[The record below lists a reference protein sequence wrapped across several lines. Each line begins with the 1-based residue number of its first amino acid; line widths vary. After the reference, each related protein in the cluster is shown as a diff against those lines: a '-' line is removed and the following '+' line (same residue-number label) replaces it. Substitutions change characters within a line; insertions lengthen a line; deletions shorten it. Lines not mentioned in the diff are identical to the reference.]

1 MTDEVDR
8 SAGAVTGEP
17 GEAQSVVAAALPP
30 VVAIVGRPNVGKSTL
45 FNRLVGARRSI
56 VHDRPGITRD
66 RVTGLCHVADDAAI
80 ELIDTGGLVTTGD
93 DPLGINEQ
101 VLLAVEESDALV
113 LVVDGKQG
121 PTSADEEVWA
131 RLRRYGRPAVVAVN
145 KGDTHAAQE
154 SFAEFYALG
163 AGPQVLVSA
172 EHALGIDELLETLV
186 SLLPRPP
193 ASVPRDLPAL
203 AIVGRPNVG
212 KSSLVNRLLGME
224 RSLVSPVPGT
234 TRDPLDTPLLR
245 EGGRSLLLID
255 TAGIRRRSQVSEAAE
270 ELAVMMA
277 KRQIARAD
285 VAALVIDAEQGI
297 TSGDLAIAGAIWDQ
311 GRAALVVVNKWD
323 LLAEP
328 EEGETAKEVAA
339 DRRFRLENDWPRL
352 AELLRNPPRVN
363 VSALSGRSLAKI
375 LPAFDGALERYRLE
389 VPTGELNR
397 LFEGITARHHAPVDR
412 GREWKLRYATQVSTA
427 PPTFMLFASRGLPRQ
442 HAYRRYLENSLR
454 EHFDLA
460 GVPIRLVIRERS

>member
-1 MTDEVDR
+1 MTVDEGGPEHGSVP
-8 SAGAVTGEP
+8 SS
-17 GEAQSVVAAALPP
+17 GEAEATPVAVLPP

-45 FNRLVGARRSI
+45 FNRLVGERRSI

-66 RVTGLCHVADDAAI
+66 RVTGICHVGGDAAI
-80 ELIDTGGLVTTGD
+80 EVIDTGGLLTSGD

-121 PTSADEEVWA
+121 LTAADDEVWA

-145 KGDTHAAQE
+145 KGDTNAARE

-172 EHALGIDELLETLV
+172 EHALGVQELLDTLV

-193 ASVPRDLPAL
+193 AAVASDLPAL

-212 KSSLVNRLLGME
+212 KSSLVNRLLGVE

-255 TAGIRRRSQVSEAAE
+255 TAGIRRRSQVSEEAE

-277 KRQIARAD
+277 RRQIARAD
-285 VAALVIDAEQGI
+285 VAALVVDAAQGI
-297 TSGDLAIAGAIWDQ
+297 TAGDLAIAGAIWDQ
-311 GRAALVVVNKWD
+311 GRAALVVINKWD
-323 LLAEP
+323 LLA
-328 EEGETAKEVAA
+328 GEDDDGAA
-339 DRRFRLENDWPRL
+339 ADAASDRRFRLENDWPRL
-352 AELLRNPPRVN
+352 AELLHDPPRIN
-363 VSALSGRSLAKI
+363 VSARSGRGIAKI

-397 LFEGITARHHAPVDR
+397 VLGEITARHHAPVEG

-427 PPTFMLFASRGLPRQ
+427 PPTFMLFASRTLPRQ
-442 HAYRRYLENSLR
+442 HAYRRYLVNSLR
-454 EHFDLA
+454 AAFDLA
-460 GVPIRLVIRERS
+460 GVPVRLVIRERP

>member
-1 MTDEVDR
+1 MAERDTDQPL
-8 SAGAVTGEP
+8 GAALAHEEDTEP
-17 GEAQSVVAAALPP
+17 GSGVVLPP

-56 VHDRPGITRD
+56 VHDRPGVTRD
-66 RVTGLCHVADDAAI
+66 RVTGICHIAEDEAV
-80 ELIDTGGLVTTGD
+80 ELIDTGGLVPHGD
-93 DPLGINEQ
+93 DPLGINQQ

-121 PTSADEEVWA
+121 ATSADEEVWA
-131 RLRRYGRPAVVAVN
+131 ALRRYGRPTVVAVN

-154 SFAEFYALG
+154 AFAEFYALG

-172 EHALGIDELLETLV
+172 EHALGISELLDTLV

-193 ASVPRDLPAL
+193 VAVPRELPAL

-212 KSSLVNRLLGME
+212 KSSLVNRLLGIE

-234 TRDPLDTPLLR
+234 TRDPLDTPIVR
-245 EGGRSLLLID
+245 EGGGSLLLID

-285 VAALVIDAEQGI
+285 VAALVVDAGQGI

-311 GRAALVVVNKWD
+311 GRAAMVVVNKWD
-323 LLAEP
+323 LLGDEDSQDP
-328 EEGETAKEVAA
+328 EG
-339 DRRFRLENDWPRL
+339 DRRSQLERDWERLS
-352 AELLRNPPRVN
+352 ELLREPPRIN
-363 VSALSGRSLAKI
+363 VSAVTGRGAAKI
-375 LPAFDGALERYRLE
+375 LPAFDRILERHRLR
-389 VPTGELNR
+389 VPTAELNR
-397 LFEGITARHHAPVDR
+397 RLEGIVARHHAPAAQ
-412 GREWKLRYATQVSTA
+412 GREWKFRYATQVSTS
-427 PPTFMLFASRGLPRQ
+427 PPTFMLFTNRGLPRQ
-442 HAYRRYLENSLR
+442 HPYRRYLENSLR
-454 EHFDLA
+454 GELGLE
-460 GVPIRLVIRERS
+460 GVPIRLVIRQRQ